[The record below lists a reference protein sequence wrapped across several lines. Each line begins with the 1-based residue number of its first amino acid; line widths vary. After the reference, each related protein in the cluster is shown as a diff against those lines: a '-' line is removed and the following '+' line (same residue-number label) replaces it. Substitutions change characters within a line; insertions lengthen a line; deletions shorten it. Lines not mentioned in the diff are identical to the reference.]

1 MTQFS
6 PEDTWG
12 TWEEPDALKVEV
24 EECVMQEQGMGVRKQ
39 HFSALCNPVDFLLF
53 YSVFSVGFRKGFCET
68 HPHKYFFL
76 SMILFFMFL

>member
-24 EECVMQEQGMGVRKQ
+24 EECVMQEQGMGVREQ
-39 HFSALCNPVDFLLF
+39 
-53 YSVFSVGFRKGFCET
+53 Y
-68 HPHKYFFL
+68 
-76 SMILFFMFL
+76 

>member
-39 HFSALCNPVDFLLF
+39 HFSAVIYTLLIYAILLTF
-53 YSVFSVGFRKGFCET
+53 FFS
-68 HPHKYFFL
+68 
-76 SMILFFMFL
+76 ILFSQWASGRVFVKQ